1 MLVSIRLN
9 FWYVEYNDII
19 FRSFPLTISG
29 DANFRRFASSSDG
42 KKKFKNYGMVNNVR
56 TEKLK
61 KERPSLTIYP
71 FSIDELKE
79 PTQFHEAIDKNA
91 KRTHVQES
99 LEKNT
104 QNKMIEQTPTKTQQ
118 EIEQI
123 VNQMD
128 MFELL
133 CFCSFLQVQ

>member
-1 MLVSIRLN
+1 
-9 FWYVEYNDII
+9 
-19 FRSFPLTISG
+19 
-29 DANFRRFASSSDG
+29 
-42 KKKFKNYGMVNNVR
+42 MVNNVR

-91 KRTHVQES
+91 NRTIKAQVQES

-118 EIEQI
+118 ETEQI

-133 CFCSFLQVQ
+133 GFCSFLLVLLFLEFSVFYKFYQLFYKPIF